1 MLDTLKASLHHQL
14 ADRRARLERS
24 VAEVGEAPDLIR
36 LIKEVDDALVRL
48 DGDGYAACI
57 LCHGDVDAD
66 VLEANPLTRYCLCD
80 LTPERRRRLE
90 QDLDLAGRIQ
100 FGLLPSQNVAFAGWR
115 THFRYHPE
123 GPVSGDFVDLV
134 ARDAG
139 DGDLFFLLGD
149 VSGKGVAASIL
160 MGHLNAL
167 FRSLIDTGYPVHQ
180 LVEKANRIFSEST
193 TSTQYATLVA
203 GRAGASGDIEICN
216 AGHFPPL
223 LVRKH
228 EIAPVDSS
236 GFPVGIFG
244 ESPYAVHR
252 IHLAPGDSLF
262 LYTDGVTEARD
273 EAGREYGEDRL
284 IEVLSRSH
292 GVSPAT
298 MASHALGDMEGFRG
312 RTPLTDDVTVM
323 VIQRADADADALAA
337 AG

>member
-1 MLDTLKASLHHQL
+1 MLDTLKTSLHHQL
-14 ADRRARLERS
+14 SDRRDRLARS
-24 VAEVGEAPDLIR
+24 IAEVGDAGDLVR

-57 LCHGDVDAD
+57 LCHGDLDDA

-90 QDLDLAGRIQ
+90 QDLDLAARIQ
-100 FGLLPSQNVAFAGWR
+100 FGLLPRQNVEFAGWS
-115 THFRYHPE
+115 THFRYQPE

-134 ARDAG
+134 TRDAG
-139 DGDLFFLLGD
+139 DGALYFLLGD

-167 FRSLIDTGYPVHQ
+167 FRSLVDTGYPIHQ

-203 GRAGASGDIEICN
+203 GKAEASGDIEICN

-223 LVRKH
+223 LVRRH
-228 EIAPVDSS
+228 GIVPVDSN

-262 LYTDGVTEARD
+262 LYTDGVTESRD
-273 EAGREYGEDRL
+273 PAGGEYGEERLAEVLAGSYGASPAGMASRALQDVDTFRAGSDRL
-284 IEVLSRSH
+284 
-292 GVSPAT
+292 
-298 MASHALGDMEGFRG
+298 
-312 RTPLTDDVTVM
+312 DDVTVM
-323 VIQRADADADALAA
+323 VIQRAAAAVEAA